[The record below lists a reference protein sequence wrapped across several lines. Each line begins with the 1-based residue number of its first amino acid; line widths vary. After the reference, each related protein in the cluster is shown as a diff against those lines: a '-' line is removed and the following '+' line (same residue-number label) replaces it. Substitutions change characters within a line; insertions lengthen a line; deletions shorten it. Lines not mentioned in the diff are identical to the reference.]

1 MPDNLYNFKKR
12 IRPQDYENGPVKIYT
27 KEEIDE
33 WTRTCY
39 DRVWPSIQAQQGLS
53 EADIR
58 LLDSIEATQAELQ
71 FDELLE
77 GTRESGGKEDGES

>member
-1 MPDNLYNFKKR
+1 MSDNLYNFKKR
-12 IRPQDYENGPVKIYT
+12 VRPDDYVDGPVKVFT

-39 DRVWPSIQAQQGLS
+39 DKVYPSIERQRGMS
-53 EADIR
+53 EADIKF
-58 LLDSIEATQAELQ
+58 LDSIDLMQAELQ

-77 GTRESGGKEDGES
+77 GTRESGGKEEE

>member
-1 MPDNLYNFKKR
+1 MTDNLYNFKKR
-12 IRPQDYENGPVKIYT
+12 IRPLFNETATVKIYT

-58 LLDSIEATQAELQ
+58 FLDSIEATQAELQ